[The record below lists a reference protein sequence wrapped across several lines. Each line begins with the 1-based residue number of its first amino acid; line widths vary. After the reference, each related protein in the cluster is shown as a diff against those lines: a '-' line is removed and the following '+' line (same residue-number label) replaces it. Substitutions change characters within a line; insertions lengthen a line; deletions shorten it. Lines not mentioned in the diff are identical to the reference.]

1 MIEEIKY
8 KKKIFATIIKPSF
21 LKKKGVNFFTKNSFN
36 QQVGFMKHLK
46 GKKIFPHMHNRVI
59 RKLSATTEVIYILKG
74 TLRVD
79 FYSKLKKYLFSKL
92 ISKNS
97 ILILIDGAHGFKVTK
112 DIEMIEIKQGPYIEI
127 KDKKFASVD
136 EKIKIKK

>member
-1 MIEEIKY
+1 
-8 KKKIFATIIKPSF
+8 
-21 LKKKGVNFFTKNSFN
+21 
-36 QQVGFMKHLK
+36 
-46 GKKIFPHMHNRVI
+46 MHNKVI

-74 TLRVD
+74 KLRVD

-127 KDKKFASVD
+127 KDKKKFTSVD
-136 EKIKIKK
+136 EKKIKIKK

>member
-46 GKKIFPHMHNRVI
+46 V
-59 RKLSATTEVIYILKG
+59 
-74 TLRVD
+74 
-79 FYSKLKKYLFSKL
+79 KKYFL
-92 ISKNS
+92 IC
-97 ILILIDGAHGFKVTK
+97 T
-112 DIEMIEIKQGPYIEI
+112 IEL
-127 KDKKFASVD
+127 
-136 EKIKIKK
+136 